1 MLAMKI
7 VIVGNGAKVN
17 FLADSLLKKG
27 HQLVIINNNI
37 DECEKLSETKDA
49 VVIYGEGSKKFILED
64 ANVFGYDLMIAVK
77 SNDPDNLVIC
87 LLAKKILGIKRAFA
101 TVSNPRNV
109 EVFKKLGINTAVS
122 ATYELSNI
130 IEQMAFADQI
140 IHYMPL
146 DEEKLRLLEVIVERD
161 SNACGRQIMELG
173 LPKDS
178 IIGCIVRG
186 SNTIVP
192 NGRTEI
198 HEGDKLLIF
207 TNKSSHEAT
216 LRALT
221 EVYRSE

>member
-1 MLAMKI
+1 MKI
-7 VIVGNGAKVN
+7 VIVGNGTKVN
-17 FLADSLLKKG
+17 FLADSLIKKG
-27 HQLVIINNNI
+27 HQLVVINNNL
-37 DECEKLSETKDA
+37 DECEKLSETKNIM
-49 VVIYGEGSKKFILED
+49 VINGEGSKKFILED
-64 ANVFGYDLMIAVK
+64 ANVYGFDLMIAVK

-140 IHYMPL
+140 VHYMPL
-146 DEEKLRLLEVIVERD
+146 DEEKLQLLEVAIEKG
-161 SNACGRQIMELG
+161 SMACGKQIMDLG
-173 LPKDS
+173 LPLDS

-186 SNTIVP
+186 NNTIVP

-198 HEGDKLLIF
+198 HEGDKLMIF
-207 TNKSSHEAT
+207 TNNVSHEAT
-216 LRALT
+216 LHVLT
-221 EVYRSE
+221 GGVKGE

>member
-1 MLAMKI
+1 MKI

-27 HQLVIINNNI
+27 HQLVIINNNF
-37 DECEKLSETKDA
+37 DECERLSETKDIM
-49 VVIYGEGSKKFILED
+49 VIYGEGSKKFILED
-64 ANVFGYDLMIAVK
+64 ANIFGFDLMIAVK

-87 LLAKKILGIKRAFA
+87 LIAKKMLGIKRAFA

-146 DEEKLRLLEVIVERD
+146 EEEKLQLLEVVIENGGKV
-161 SNACGRQIMELG
+161 CGKQIMDLK
-173 LPKDS
+173 LPLDS

-186 SNTIVP
+186 NNTIVP

-198 HEGDKLLIF
+198 HEGDKLMIF
-207 TNKSSHEAT
+207 TNKASHEAT
-216 LRALT
+216 LSVLT
-221 EVYRSE
+221 GGVQR

>member
-1 MLAMKI
+1 MLIMKI

-17 FLADSLLKKG
+17 FLADSLFKKG
-27 HQLVIINNNI
+27 HQLVIINNNL
-37 DECEKLSETKDA
+37 DECERLSETKDIM
-49 VVIYGEGSKKFILED
+49 VIHGEGSKKFILED
-64 ANVFGYDLMIAVK
+64 SDVYGFDLMIAVK

-122 ATYELSNI
+122 ATFELSNI

-146 DEEKLRLLEVIVERD
+146 EEEKLQLLEVVIE
-161 SNACGRQIMELG
+161 NGCKACGKQIMDLELP
-173 LPKDS
+173 LDS
-178 IIGCIVRG
+178 IIGCIVRRN
-186 SNTIVP
+186 NTIVP

-198 HEGDKLLIF
+198 HEGDKLMIF
-207 TNKSSHEAT
+207 TSKASHEAT
-216 LRALT
+216 LFALT
-221 EVYRSE
+221 GGVQR

>member
-1 MLAMKI
+1 MLKMKI

-27 HQLVIINNNI
+27 HQLVVINNDL
-37 DECEKLSETKDA
+37 DECEKLSQTKD
-49 VVIYGEGSKKFILED
+49 VMVIHGEGSKKFILED
-64 ANVFGYDLMIAVK
+64 AGVFGFDLMIAVK

-122 ATYELSNI
+122 ATFELSSI

-146 DEEKLRLLEVIVERD
+146 EEEKLQLLEVIVEK
-161 SNACGRQIMELG
+161 NCKACGSQIMDLG
-173 LPKDS
+173 LPLDS

-186 SNTIVP
+186 NNTIVP

-198 HEGDKLLIF
+198 HEGDKLMIF
-207 TNKSSHEAT
+207 TNKASHEAT
-216 LRALT
+216 LAALT
-221 EVYRSE
+221 GGVLS

>member
-1 MLAMKI
+1 MKI
-7 VIVGNGAKVN
+7 VIAGNGAKVD

-27 HQLVIINNNI
+27 HELVIINNDA
-37 DECEKLSETKDA
+37 DECERLSETKDA
-49 VVIYGEGSKKFILED
+49 MVIYGEASKKFILED

-87 LLAKKILGIKRAFA
+87 LLAKKLLGIKRAFA

-130 IEQMAFADQI
+130 IEQMAFADEI

-146 DEEKLRLLEVIVERD
+146 EEEKLQLLEVIVENG
-161 SNACGRQIMELG
+161 SKACGRQIMDLG
-173 LPKDS
+173 LPLDS

-186 SNTIVP
+186 NNTIVP

-198 HEGDKLLIF
+198 HQGDKLMIF
-207 TNKSSHEAT
+207 TSKASHNAT
-216 LRALT
+216 LSALT
-221 EVYRSE
+221 GGVQSD